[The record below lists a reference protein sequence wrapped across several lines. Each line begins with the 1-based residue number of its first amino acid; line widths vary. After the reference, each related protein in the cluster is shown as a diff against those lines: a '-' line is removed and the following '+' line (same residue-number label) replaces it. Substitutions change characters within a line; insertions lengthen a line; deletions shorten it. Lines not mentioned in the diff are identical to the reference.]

1 MLTDERDRGRLSNKR
16 VFLEV
21 SKHHH
26 STTTSGGQ
34 YQPTKVNIMKAFSWF
49 MQDVRKGDV
58 LFFHFSGHGGQV
70 PDKTGHEADGWN
82 ETVIPVDHDRAGQI
96 TDDVLF
102 GTLVYKLPGELY
114 FHDPSSAAI
123 YPPLTL
129 PRQKAQG

>member
-1 MLTDERDRGRLSNKR
+1 
-16 VFLEV
+16 
-21 SKHHH
+21 
-26 STTTSGGQ
+26 
-34 YQPTKVNIMKAFSWF
+34 MKAFSWL

-102 GTLVYKLPGELY
+102 GTLVYKLPGEFLY
-114 FHDPSSAAI
+114 FHDPSSAAR
-123 YPPLTL
+123 YPLTL
-129 PRQKAQG
+129 QRQKAQG